1 VKILLAPHADD
12 ETLFA
17 CATLLRE
24 HPTVILCL
32 PGATR
37 HGGREV
43 RLAEF
48 TAAMVIVGCP
58 WISLIDT
65 DLEPALARLNP
76 EHVWAPLPELDGNTD
91 HNMVGELAA
100 RLWPGKVTFYTT
112 YTKTARTTRGSRVDC
127 EPSWPAIKRRALAC
141 YRSQQE
147 HPGTREHF
155 VRPLDEYV
163 VQWEDADSDGAFA
176 QSRTGVHE

>member
-1 VKILLAPHADD
+1 MKILLAPHADD

-17 CATLLRE
+17 CWTLLRE
-24 HPTVILCL
+24 RPTVILCL
-32 PGATR
+32 PGAPR
-37 HGGREV
+37 HGTPDV

-48 TAAMVIVGCP
+48 AAAMAIVGCP
-58 WISLIDT
+58 WATLIDYGLAG
-65 DLEPALARLNP
+65 LEGLTAD
-76 EHVWAPLPELDGNTD
+76 HVWAPLPELGGNGD

-112 YTKTARTTRGSRVDC
+112 YTAARTTRGDRVEC
-127 EPSWPAIKRRALAC
+127 EPSWLAIKRRALAC
-141 YRSQQE
+141 YTSQQA

-163 VQWEDADSDGAFA
+163 VQWEDA
-176 QSRTGVHE
+176 EL